1 MVKIMTYAE
10 PHLSKMANCLSN
22 CAGYC
27 AVDLIELCE
36 NCAVNCAGLSF
47 LQGLPIMQPGDEI
60 ACHNRVYSLQNLI
73 SEQHKFELISMG

>member
-1 MVKIMTYAE
+1 
-10 PHLSKMANCLSN
+10 MANCWSN
-22 CAGYC
+22 GAACC

-73 SEQHKFELISMG
+73 FEQHKFELISVG